1 MQEHSSRPL
10 SRLRLKCSRKLLLKL
25 VPLLVAGVWV
35 ECRMGCSI
43 RELLCR
49 QLGVDSDYLDNVI
62 QTVFLDGKPVDDVDN
77 AYVEPGSTLALSAAM
92 PGLVGATLR
101 KGGLLAGFRHSISHE
116 GSRNGV
122 SERQSNGRINVK
134 LFNLVTKELGSL
146 FLARGV
152 ILQSSAVRE
161 LVMPAGIV
169 PPSVEEIAVD
179 GSWISPEKLSD
190 YLAGDGEW
198 EVQFIFSENRN

>member
-1 MQEHSSRPL
+1 
-10 SRLRLKCSRKLLLKL
+10 
-25 VPLLVAGVWV
+25 
-35 ECRMGCSI
+35 MGCSI

-77 AYVEPGSTLALSAAM
+77 SFVEPGSTLALSAAM

-116 GSRNGV
+116 GSRDEV
-122 SERQSNGRINVK
+122 SERQNIGRINVK
-134 LFNLVTKELGSL
+134 LFNLVTKELGPL
-146 FLARGV
+146 LLGRGV

-161 LVMPAGIV
+161 LVMSSGIV
-169 PPSVEEIAVD
+169 SPSVEEIAVE

-190 YLAGDGEW
+190 CLAEDGEW
-198 EVQFIFSENRN
+198 EVQFIFREDGN

>member
-1 MQEHSSRPL
+1 MQEQSARPL
-10 SRLRLKCSRKLLLKL
+10 PRLRLKSSRKLLQKL

-35 ECRMGCSI
+35 EGRMGCSI

-49 QLGVDSDYLDNVI
+49 QFGVDSDYLDNVI
-62 QTVFLDGKPVDDVDN
+62 QTVFLDGKPVDDVNN
-77 AYVEPGSTLALSAAM
+77 ALVEPGSTLALSAAM

-122 SERQSNGRINVK
+122 SDKENIGRINVK
-134 LFNLVTKELGSL
+134 LFNLVTKELGPL
-146 FLARGV
+146 LLGRGV

-161 LVMPAGIV
+161 LLMPSGMV
-169 PPSVEEIAVD
+169 PPTVEEIAVD
-179 GSWISPEKLSD
+179 GSWISPEQLSD

-198 EVQFIFSENRN
+198 EVQFIFSENGS